1 MRCRATLWHRLT
13 AFAGGVKYGERPQP
27 RGVWFL
33 ATVGLAK
40 LGTAPMSSP
49 SPVAPPRY
57 PPAGFLL
64 RIVRSL
70 RLRCPRCGKG
80 KLFTTWIRMHE
91 RCSECALDFRREPG
105 FYLGSIYINYGLTAM
120 AITVTYVIAM
130 ATGHGQS
137 RMLFWGSLAFCV
149 LFPLWFFRYAR
160 SLWLGMDQYLD
171 PQAEPPQ
178 KS

>member
-1 MRCRATLWHRLT
+1 
-13 AFAGGVKYGERPQP
+13 
-27 RGVWFL
+27 
-33 ATVGLAK
+33 
-40 LGTAPMSSP
+40 MSSP
-49 SPVAPPRY
+49 SPVAPLRY
-57 PPAGFLL
+57 PPAGFLR

-91 RCSECALDFRREPG
+91 RCGECELDFRREPG

-120 AITVTYVIAM
+120 AITITYVIAM

-137 RMLFWGSLAFCV
+137 RTLFWGSLAFCV

-171 PQAEPPQ
+171 PQAEPPLQ
-178 KS
+178 G